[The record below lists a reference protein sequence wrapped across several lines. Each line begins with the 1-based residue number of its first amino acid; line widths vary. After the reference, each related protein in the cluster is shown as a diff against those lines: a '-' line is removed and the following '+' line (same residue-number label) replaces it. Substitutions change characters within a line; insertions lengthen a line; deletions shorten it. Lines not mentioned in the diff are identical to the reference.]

1 MGDEE
6 EQSFLVLITKRG
18 PITLSKSQQAHAL
31 YQRLQVYHGLSED
44 RGVLDDVH
52 YFTER
57 NEKRLWLI
65 SINLYIIFIVRV
77 LASRRGFFFSQLSAS
92 SSHGAQL
99 GR

>member
-18 PITLSKSQQAHAL
+18 PITISKSQQAHAL
-31 YQRLQVYHGLSED
+31 YQVYHGLSEK
-44 RGVLDDVH
+44 
-52 YFTER
+52 TEVFSMMYLPLQK
-57 NEKRLWLI
+57 ETKKDFWLI

-77 LASRRGFFFSQLSAS
+77 LASRWGFFFSQLSAS